1 MTQNAAILAELVRR
15 HGQWVPMP
23 ELAAA
28 AGCYAV
34 HSRIS
39 DLRAE
44 GHTIETKIEGTRP
57 RRSSYRL
64 TSPIQLQLTNCC
76 GAQPSAPFTDGIAR
90 CSACGEGA
98 GISD

>member
-1 MTQNAAILAELVRR
+1 MTQNALILEALSRK
-15 HGQWVPMP
+15 HGQWVAMP

-28 AGCYAV
+28 ANCYAV

-39 DLRAE
+39 DLRAA
-44 GHTIETKIEGTRP
+44 GHVIETRAEGARP
-57 RRSSYRL
+57 RKSFYRL
-64 TSPIQLQLTNCC
+64 ISPIQLPLTNCC
-76 GAQPSAPFTDGIAR
+76 GAKPSMPSTEPIAI